1 MFIEAGDL
9 SVGLTGLFFLHI
21 RYRVQGTGYFLY
33 WTAQISFSWGV
44 QLTETKELRTVMR
57 GIWQYGSIY
66 YSFLSIYLL
75 GPASALAGLVLCL
88 GPGPCPEGTLAA
100 MAARLPD
107 KSYFGRQF
115 TPGKHEKKEDR
126 QTHRHNK
133 IKRTHKHM

>member
-1 MFIEAGDL
+1 M
-9 SVGLTGLFFLHI
+9 
-21 RYRVQGTGYFLY
+21 
-33 WTAQISFSWGV
+33 
-44 QLTETKELRTVMR
+44 TETKELRTVMR

-107 KSYFGRQF
+107 KSYFGLKF
-115 TPGKHEKKEDR
+115 TPGE
-126 QTHRHNK
+126 HRTGFGSRS
-133 IKRTHKHM
+133 RTRSGSRTVSGSGTSSPPLSQYFPRLYALKLINPG